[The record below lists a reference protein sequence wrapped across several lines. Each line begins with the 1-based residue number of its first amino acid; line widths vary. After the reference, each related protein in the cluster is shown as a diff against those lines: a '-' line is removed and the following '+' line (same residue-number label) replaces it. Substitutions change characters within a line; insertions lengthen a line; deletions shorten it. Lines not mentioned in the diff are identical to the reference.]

1 MDPLFYFYV
10 SVIFLVIAIPFC
22 AWYLKVLETKPI
34 IIPNPKIIIE
44 ETNYDDSLIEG
55 IPNGTKDMKNVDLDN
70 VSREV
75 IITVEISKI
84 LRFIIFFSVLH
95 YLIFKQQKVFVPI
108 VQSNDNLCYL
118 KKFRKIKRI

>member
-34 IIPNPKIIIE
+34 IIPKITIE
-44 ETNYDDSLIEG
+44 ESNDDDSSIEG
-55 IPNGTKDMKNVDLDN
+55 IPNGTKDMKNVDMDN

-95 YLIFKQQKVFVPI
+95 HLIFKQQKMFVPI
-108 VQSNDNLCYL
+108 VQS
-118 KKFRKIKRI
+118 I

>member
-44 ETNYDDSLIEG
+44 DTNDYDSSIEG

-75 IITVEISKI
+75 IITVEIRKI
-84 LRFIIFFSVLH
+84 LRFIFFFFQ
-95 YLIFKQQKVFVPI
+95 YFII
-108 VQSNDNLCYL
+108 
-118 KKFRKIKRI
+118 

>member
-1 MDPLFYFYV
+1 MDPLFYFYL

-34 IIPNPKIIIE
+34 IIPNPKIMIEDIE
-44 ETNYDDSLIEG
+44 ETNDDDSSIEG

-84 LRFIIFFSVLH
+84 LRFIIFFQ
-95 YLIFKQQKVFVPI
+95 YFII
-108 VQSNDNLCYL
+108 
-118 KKFRKIKRI
+118 

>member
-1 MDPLFYFYV
+1 MDPLFFFYV

-34 IIPNPKIIIE
+34 IIPKITIE
-44 ETNYDDSLIEG
+44 ESNDDDSSIEG
-55 IPNGTKDMKNVDLDN
+55 IPNGTKDMKNVDMDN

-95 YLIFKQQKVFVPI
+95 HLIFKQQKVFVPI
-108 VQSNDNLCYL
+108 VQSNGNLCYL